1 MRDSVR
7 QARYQNWVELDKV
20 WAEKLRVKPSE
31 RFIQTSART
40 VNTSQTRFKIR
51 QRGDLDETMRV
62 LDDNAV
68 TWNIIGLIK
77 NDRQFLTLQVGHLA
91 RSCPR
96 CAGRPL
102 RGSIVEALAGE

>member
-1 MRDSVR
+1 MALNRIITIEQFVSTRDSFGSVI
-7 QARYQNWVELDKV
+7 QNWVELDRV

-62 LDDNAV
+62 LDDNA
-68 TWNIIGLIK
+68 TLWNIIGLLK

-91 RSCPR
+91 
-96 CAGRPL
+96 PL
-102 RGSIVEALAGE
+102 